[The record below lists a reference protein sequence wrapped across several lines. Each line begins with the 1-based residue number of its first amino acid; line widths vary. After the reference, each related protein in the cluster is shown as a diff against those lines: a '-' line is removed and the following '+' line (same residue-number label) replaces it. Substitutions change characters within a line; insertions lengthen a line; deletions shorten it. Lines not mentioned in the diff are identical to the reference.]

1 MSLSKTKTSFYRRI
15 FIAHLIDNG
24 FNTLPKIQDEIIIP
38 RRTAQDTIAALEEL
52 DIDCQFTGALK
63 NGHYQIVSWGPF
75 NKTWVNENIAHIRA
89 ALGY

>member
-24 FNTLPKIQDEIIIP
+24 FNTLPKIQDEITIP

-75 NKTWVNENIAHIRA
+75 NKTWVNENISHIRA